1 MSHPT
6 WVRGLKCL
14 VCLGIGKVSFVAPHV
29 GAWIEIHEG
38 IIYPYNIHMSHPT
51 WVRGLKCTIYP
62 LPNLPEYV
70 APHVGAWIEISAYM
84 DTPRSSRV
92 APHVGAWIEITR
104 TAS

>member
-1 MSHPT
+1 
-6 WVRGLKCL
+6 
-14 VCLGIGKVSFVAPHV
+14 
-29 GAWIEIHEG
+29 
-38 IIYPYNIHMSHPT
+38 MSHPT